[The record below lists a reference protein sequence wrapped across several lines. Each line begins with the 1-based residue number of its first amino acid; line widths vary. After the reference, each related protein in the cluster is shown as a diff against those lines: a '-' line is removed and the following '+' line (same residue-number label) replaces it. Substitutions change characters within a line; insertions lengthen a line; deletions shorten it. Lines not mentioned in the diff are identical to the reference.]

1 MKFLEN
7 IDRSLFYSIL
17 LLSIF
22 WLIMIW
28 SVSIYESYLLTNSLV
43 WKWILEEVSNSF
55 YLKRAFF
62 NFLIALP
69 AFLVWIAIPY
79 KFWKKM
85 AMPIFFI
92 SLILLVVL
100 FIPGLTNDYWS
111 ARSWLNIPW
120 LPSIQPS
127 EIMKLW
133 LILYFTLWI
142 ESKTNKIATFK
153 EWFFPFAFLIW
164 IIIVLIWLQPDFW
177 AVLVISFIAWSMFF
191 VWGWNLFHIL
201 WAWIIWVWLAT
212 PIVISHQYILN
223 RFMAF
228 WDPQYDIW
236 WSWYQILQ
244 ALMTIWSWGFW
255 WTWFWQSVQK
265 FWYLPEVQ
273 WDTIFAIIAEE
284 LWFVRVV
291 VFVLVFL
298 FIWYRWLMIA
308 SNAKDKFWMLL
319 AVWITAWIVFQAFIN
334 MSVNIAIMPLTWI
347 TLPFVSNWGSS
358 LIMMSLAAGI
368 LLAVSRE
375 VKQK

>member
-7 IDRSLFYSIL
+7 IDRPFFYSIISL
-17 LLSIF
+17 LIF

-28 SVSIYESYLLTNSLV
+28 SVSIYESYLLTSKLKAT
-43 WKWILEEVSNSF
+43 WLIDEVTNSF
-55 YLKRAFF
+55 YLKKAFI

-69 AFLVWIAIPY
+69 FFLIWIAIPY

-85 AMPIFFI
+85 AMPIFFWSFI
-92 SLILLVVL
+92 LLILL
-100 FIPGLTNDYWS
+100 FIPWLTNDYWS
-111 ARSWLNIPW
+111 AKSWLNIPW

-153 EWFFPFAFLIW
+153 EWFLPFSFLIW
-164 IIIVLIWLQPDFW
+164 AIILLIWLQPDFW

-191 VWGWNLFHIL
+191 IWWWNLWHIF
-201 WAWIIWVWLAT
+201 WSWIVWIWLAT
-212 PIVISHQYILN
+212 PIVLTHEYIYK
-223 RFMAF
+223 RFLAF
-228 WDPQYDIW
+228 LDPQFDIW

-244 ALMTIWSWGFW
+244 ALMTIWSGWFW
-255 WTWFWQSVQK
+255 WVWFWQSVQK

-273 WDTIFAIIAEE
+273 WDTIFAIISEE

-291 VFVLVFL
+291 IFVFVFL
-298 FIWYRWLMIA
+298 FIWWRWLMIA
-308 SNAKDKFWMLL
+308 NKAKDKFWMLL

-334 MSVNIAIMPLTWI
+334 MAVNLAIMPLTWI
-347 TLPFVSNWGSS
+347 TLPFVSNWWSS

-375 VKQK
+375 VKK